1 MFLCLLLCVCHSTW
15 MKVRGCLLRLDSF
28 HYVVF
33 RNWTSLIEFDKSNF
47 AYWITPFTLKLHFFW
62 WTMLFG
68 KLTYNPGS
76 VAKITI
82 NLPKV
87 MCLIHSTPSCST
99 TVHNSSSRVSDTVYW
114 TPVGNF
120 MHVKKTYVHTH
131 TCTYM
136 LINTH
141 INKNKYFT
149 LNTWNENTFV
159 SCSPFLLSFQSLL
172 YLLALFQTHGIFFF
186 TCLSV
191 WASVC
196 S

>member
-1 MFLCLLLCVCHSTW
+1 MWFSGIELHSSSSIKHLCLLN
-15 MKVRGCLLRLDSF
+15 
-28 HYVVF
+28 YIIYPE
-33 RNWTSLIEFDKSNF
+33 TSLFLMDNVIWNVN
-47 AYWITPFTLKLHFFW
+47 LQ
-62 WTMLFG
+62 
-68 KLTYNPGS
+68 PGS
-76 VAKITI
+76 MAKITI
-82 NLPKV
+82 TLPKV
-87 MCLIHSTPSCST
+87 MRLVHSTPSCSSQQPIT
-99 TVHNSSSRVSDTVYW
+99 PAPRVSDIVYW

-131 TCTYM
+131 TYTYM

-149 LNTWNENTFV
+149 LNIWNENTFV

-172 YLLALFQTHGIFFF
+172 YLLALFQTHGNFSFAC
-186 TCLSV
+186 CLSV